1 MSKWTLLS
9 RGFGILVPFCIFTIG
24 VCFLSVRPKF
34 WHPWFRACEAWA
46 CLAPFMWVMQSVPPS
61 QDSSST
67 DHQLIRGGSFRRN
80 NAKLIIPYMKRS
92 HAGVYTCE
100 LRVLI
105 ANQQYKVS
113 RTIVVHVE
121 GGWSHNMSH
130 LLCQIFLSQVL
141 FSNVTMKT
149 QINEFQ
155 PLLNH
160 ICFYLIFMW
169 LSVSGIKYSQH
180 TLCTKSIN
188 YNCN

>member
-34 WHPWFRACEAWA
+34 WHPWFRACEARA

-105 ANQQYKVS
+105 DNQQYKVS

-149 QINEFQ
+149 QINEFR

-160 ICFYLIFMW
+160 MF
-169 LSVSGIKYSQH
+169 LSNIHVII
-180 TLCTKSIN
+180 SIR
-188 YNCN
+188 YKIQPAYTVYKVH